1 MAIMTRPR
9 DPDELTSPFRT
20 LDLGASPGVGADLIA
35 LTGALS
41 GRRYTLGARAEIGRD
56 SEAQVQLV
64 GDDVSRRHAAITKTG
79 SGEFVLEDLGSR
91 NGTFVNG
98 RPVEVHVLHFGDT
111 IQVGL
116 TTLFVFTHHQQALE
130 EQLVRWQRMELI
142 AQMTGGLVHDFRNY
156 MTAIL
161 GYIQYLQEV
170 ARRETSIEDLRSAL
184 LESVA
189 VMESAAWE
197 GVNLTRRVLSFA
209 KGADRPREPVHL
221 CEVVEEAIR
230 LLERSFPKEVTFVTD
245 VPRGLRVIGSRTE
258 LLQVLVNLYLNAR
271 DAMPEGGTVRTGAS
285 LCQEEER
292 EGGGGAGEV
301 LLRVSDTGTG
311 MDAETQRRAFE
322 PLFTT
327 KPAGKG
333 TGLGLSTVARL
344 IENHRGH
351 IHVDSTPGHGTS
363 FLIFLPAVEVP
374 LSTASAETIDLGQ
387 GFRPEDLLQQGMFVL
402 LVNDDDLVRQ
412 RTLRAVKPLQLQ
424 VLSAP
429 SASVAIDLYEKYRSR
444 IRLVVLDLDVT
455 GPQSEETYR
464 RLHKINPDVHVLLAS
479 NGNIA
484 RAGVGSLGFPAARG
498 SVEWRADSETIA
510 RTLLDALRR

>member
-1 MAIMTRPR
+1 MAPMSKAPLETG
-9 DPDELTSPFRT
+9 RT
-20 LDLGASPGVGADLIA
+20 IDLGAAPGVDADLIA
-35 LTGALS
+35 LTGALG
-41 GRRYTLGARAEIGRD
+41 GRRYTIGDRALIGRD

-64 GDDVSRRHAAITKTG
+64 GDDVSRRHASITRTS

-111 IQVGL
+111 MQVGL

-142 AQMTGGLVHDFRNY
+142 AQMTGGMVHDFRNY

-170 ARRETSIEDLRSAL
+170 ARRETEIEELRSSIF
-184 LESVA
+184 ESVA

-197 GVNLTRRVLSFA
+197 GVNLTRRVLAFA

-221 CEVVEEAIR
+221 CEVAEEAIR
-230 LLERSFPKEVTFVTD
+230 LLERSFPKEIRFDTD
-245 VPRGLRVIGSRTE
+245 VSRGLRVIGSRTE

-271 DAMPEGGTVRTGAS
+271 DAMPEGGTIRTEAS

-292 EGGGGAGEV
+292 EDGVGAGEV
-301 LLRVSDTGTG
+301 LLKVSDTGIG
-311 MDAETQRRAFE
+311 MDPETQRRAFE
-322 PLFTT
+322 PLFST

-351 IHVDSTPGHGTS
+351 IHLDSTPGHGTS
-363 FLIFLPAVEVP
+363 FLIFLPVVEVP
-374 LSTASAETIDLGQ
+374 LSTASAETVDLGQ
-387 GFRPEDLLQQGMFVL
+387 GFRPEDLLQQGSGFVL
-402 LVNDDDLVRQ
+402 LVNDDELVRQ
-412 RTLRAVKPLQLQ
+412 RTLRAIKPLRLQ
-424 VLSAP
+424 VLCAP
-429 SASVAIDLYEKYRSR
+429 SASVAIELYERYQDR
-444 IRLVVLDLDVT
+444 IRLVVIDLDVT
-455 GPQSEETYR
+455 GPQSEDTYR
-464 RLHKINPDVHVLLAS
+464 RLHLINPDVHVLVAS
-479 NGNIA
+479 NGNVA
-484 RAGVGSLGFPAARG
+484 RAGVGAPLFLSATRG
-498 SVEWRADSETIA
+498 VVEWRADSETLS

>member
-1 MAIMTRPR
+1 MAAMKVPR
-9 DPDELTSPFRT
+9 DPEDETSPLRT
-20 LDLGASPGVGADLIA
+20 VDLGAAPAADADLIA
-35 LTGALS
+35 LTGVLG
-41 GRRYTLGARAEIGRD
+41 GRRYTVGVRALIGRD
-56 SEAQVQLV
+56 TEAQVQLA
-64 GDDVSRRHAAITKTG
+64 GDDVSRRHATITRTA

-170 ARRETSIEDLRSAL
+170 ARRETSIEDLRSTL

-221 CEVVEEAIR
+221 CEVAEEAIR
-230 LLERSFPKEVTFVTD
+230 LLERSFPKEVSFVTD

-258 LLQVLVNLYLNAR
+258 LLQILVNLYLNAR
-271 DAMPEGGTVRTGAS
+271 DAMPEGGAIRTEAS
-285 LCQEEER
+285 LCREEER
-292 EGGGGAGEV
+292 EDEGAGAGEV
-301 LLRVSDTGTG
+301 LLKVSDTGIG

-351 IHVDSTPGHGTS
+351 VHVDSAPGAGTS

-374 LSTASAETIDLGQ
+374 VSTAAAETIDLGQ
-387 GFRPEDLLQQGMFVL
+387 GFRPEDLLKVGTGFVL

-429 SASVAIDLYEKYRSR
+429 SAAVAIDLYERYQSR
-444 IRLVVLDLDVT
+444 IKLVVLDLDVT

-464 RLHKINPDVHVLLAS
+464 RLHRINPDVRVLVAS

-484 RAGVGSLGFPAARG
+484 RAGAPFIPAGRT
-498 SVEWRADSETIA
+498 VEWRADSETIA
-510 RTLLDALRR
+510 RTLIDALRR